1 MQETNMGQGLWFILY
16 LAYPRVVER
25 NLTYRYWRNCPLL
38 KARKLKKLEK
48 QMDIASSYDEW
59 SEAAQQHDEL
69 TGEKRWRQMD
79 HTRQYDYAQIRLR
92 LDKLRSLR
100 ARHDHQ
106 GLLFTLNEGIHGN
119 MGGMGRH
126 SLYNRAKFGTKTLIE
141 QYIDEVDDSLR
152 FLAELDDI
160 DVQEKLDFFYR
171 ANICFGRSALM
182 LSGGGVLG
190 FYHLGVVKTLLE
202 QGLLPRVISGSSA
215 GSLVAGTLGTHS
227 DKELERFYEPA
238 NVLTE
243 AEREASVFTRMF
255 FGANAQIDVGD
266 LEKLIARMIP
276 DMTFQE
282 AYEKTGRQISIS
294 VAPAETHQRSRLLN
308 AITSPNVYVRSAVM
322 ASCAVPGVFPPV
334 MLMAKNQH
342 GERQPYLPTRR
353 WVDGSIADDL
363 PAKRLQRLYSTNHYI
378 VSMVNPVA
386 IPFLNNDSNRGALN
400 KALGTLGVGVG
411 RELLNFYRGMVQ
423 DRSDTWPR
431 FNMLMSSVHALVDQE
446 YSGDIN
452 IVPRFRWYNP
462 AKLLSHLSEKD
473 LIDLMHGGERSTY
486 PAVEAIRTC
495 TKISRTMEE
504 ILQRFEQ
511 GDLRPDESEYHR
523 PRTSRRR
530 PAPTRADRQA
540 LREHHLH
547 SGQVEKPAAAKS
559 AAPRKKK
566 ATRGKSTIQRK
577 PKVSRKPEGS
587 RKVA

>member
-1 MQETNMGQGLWFILY
+1 MIKT
-16 LAYPRVVER
+16 
-25 NLTYRYWRNCPLL
+25 
-38 KARKLKKLEK
+38 RKLKKLEK
-48 QMDIASSYDEW
+48 QMDNATSYEAW
-59 SEAAQQHDEL
+59 SEAAQQHDEIS
-69 TGEKRWRQMD
+69 GEKRWRQMD

-100 ARHDHQ
+100 ARHDYQ

-152 FLAELDDI
+152 FLAELDVL

-190 FYHLGVVKTLLE
+190 FYHLGVVKTLLD

-215 GSLVAGTLGTHS
+215 GSLVAGTLGTHT
-227 DKELERFYEPA
+227 DKELERFYDPS

-294 VAPAETHQRSRLLN
+294 VAPAEMHQRSRLLN

-386 IPFLNNDSNRGALN
+386 IPFLNNDSKRGALN

-452 IVPRFRWYNP
+452 IVPKFNWYNP

-473 LIDLMHGGERSTY
+473 LIALMHGGEHSTY

-511 GDLRPDESEYHR
+511 GDLRPDDSDYHR
-523 PRTSRRR
+523 PRASRRR
-530 PAPTRADRQA
+530 PSPTRADREA
-540 LREHHLH
+540 LREHRLH
-547 SGQVEKPAAAKS
+547 SGQLEKPVAKNAS
-559 AAPRKKK
+559 APRKKK
-566 ATRGKSTIQRK
+566 AARGKSSIQRK
-577 PKVSRKPEGS
+577 PKASPKAEGS

>member
-1 MQETNMGQGLWFILY
+1 M
-16 LAYPRVVER
+16 R
-25 NLTYRYWRNCPLL
+25 NT
-38 KARKLKKLEK
+38 RKLKKLQK
-48 QMDIASSYDEW
+48 QMDNATSYDEW
-59 SEAAQQHDEL
+59 SEAAQEHDEL
-69 TGEKRWRQMD
+69 TGEKRWRQVD

-100 ARHDHQ
+100 ARHDYQ

-126 SLYNRAKFGTKTLIE
+126 SLYSHAKFGTKVLIE

-152 FLAELDDI
+152 FLAELQTDQI
-160 DVQEKLDFFYR
+160 SVQEKLDFFYR

-190 FYHLGVVKTLLE
+190 FYHLGVVKTLLD
-202 QGLLPRVISGSSA
+202 QGLLPRVVSGSSA
-215 GSLVAGTLGTHS
+215 GSLVAGTLGTHT
-227 DKELERFYEPA
+227 DEELDRFYQPA

-243 AEREASVFTRMF
+243 AEREASAFTRMF

-276 DMTFQE
+276 DLTFQE

-294 VAPAETHQRSRLLN
+294 VAPAELHQRSRLLN

-342 GERQPYLPTRR
+342 GERQPYLPTRK

-363 PAKRLQRLYSTNHYI
+363 PAKRLQRLYSCNHYI
-378 VSMVNPVA
+378 VSMVNPIA
-386 IPFLNNDSNRGALN
+386 IPFLENDGKRGAL
-400 KALGTLGVGVG
+400 KGALGTLGVGMG

-423 DRSDTWPR
+423 NRSETWPR
-431 FNMLMSSVHALVDQE
+431 FNMLMSSVHALMDQE

-452 IVPRFRWYNP
+452 IVPKFRWYNP

-473 LIDLMHGGERSTY
+473 LIALMEGGERSTY

-504 ILQRFEQ
+504 ILNRFEQ
-511 GDLRPDESEYHR
+511 GDLRPDKSDYHR
-523 PRTSRRR
+523 PRSSRRR
-530 PAPTRADRQA
+530 PPPTRADREA
-540 LREHHLH
+540 MREHRLH
-547 SGQVEKPAAAKS
+547 SGNIEKSSGSKI
-559 AAPRKKK
+559 AAPRKKS
-566 ATRGKSTIQRK
+566 ATRSKSTIRRK
-577 PKVSRKPEGS
+577 PKTPAKPEGA

>member
-1 MQETNMGQGLWFILY
+1 MPH
-16 LAYPRVVER
+16 LAYAWINCER
-25 NLTYRYWRNCPLL
+25 SHGNRRAFALRN
-38 KARKLKKLEK
+38 ARKLKNLQK
-48 QMDIASSYDEW
+48 QMDVATSYEQW
-59 SEAAQQHDEL
+59 SEAAQSHDEL
-69 TGEKRWRQMD
+69 SGEKRWRQVD
-79 HTRQYDYAQIRLR
+79 HTRQYDYSQIRLR

-100 ARHDHQ
+100 ARHDYQ

-126 SLYNRAKFGTKTLIE
+126 SLYSHAKFGTKTLIE

-152 FLAELDDI
+152 FLAELDSDEI
-160 DVQEKLDFFYR
+160 DVQVKLDFFYR

-190 FYHLGVVKTLLE
+190 FYHLGVVKTLLD

-215 GSLVAGTLGTHS
+215 GALVAGALGTHT
-227 DKELERFYEPA
+227 DKELERFYDPA
-238 NVLTE
+238 HVLSE

-255 FGANAQIDVGD
+255 FGANAQIDVSD

-294 VAPAETHQRSRLLN
+294 VAPAELHQRSRLLN
-308 AITSPNVYVRSAVM
+308 AITSPNVYVRAAVI

-342 GERQPYLPTRR
+342 GERQPYLPTRK

-363 PAKRLQRLYSTNHYI
+363 PAKRLQRLYSTNHFI
-378 VSMVNPVA
+378 VSMVNPIA
-386 IPFLNNDSNRGALN
+386 IPFLENDGKRGAL
-400 KALGTLGVGVG
+400 KGALGTLGVGVG

-423 DRSDTWPR
+423 NRSETWPR
-431 FNMLMSSVHALVDQE
+431 FNMLMSSVHALMDQE

-452 IVPRFRWYNP
+452 IVPKFRWYNP

-473 LIDLMHGGERSTY
+473 LIALMKAGEHSAY
-486 PAVEAIRTC
+486 PAVESIRTC

-504 ILQRFEQ
+504 ILNRFEQ
-511 GDLRPDESEYHR
+511 GDLRPDESDYHR

-530 PAPTRADRQA
+530 PGPTRADREA
-540 LREHHLH
+540 LREHRLH
-547 SGQVEKPAAAKS
+547 SGQVGKVTEKKASATRKKS
-559 AAPRKKK
+559 AARS
-566 ATRGKSTIQRK
+566 KSTISRK
-577 PKVSRKPEGS
+577 PKASGKAEDSR
-587 RKVA
+587 RVA